1 MRDIQMVL
9 ERYGAWAAG
18 CGNEGYYAPIAAGF
32 KGLLPASR
40 KSRSSCSDNDGLIIN
55 GAMAR
60 LKKHDPLLCIM
71 LEWYYILCI
80 PVRTMGVKLGVSHT
94 QILKRLQAGEGF
106 IEGVL
111 AMLDVTLEIDREC
124 QKQNFYSTKVKKV
137 VEFQKAI

>member
-1 MRDIQMVL
+1 
-9 ERYGAWAAG
+9 
-18 CGNEGYYAPIAAGF
+18 
-32 KGLLPASR
+32 
-40 KSRSSCSDNDGLIIN
+40 
-55 GAMAR
+55 MAR